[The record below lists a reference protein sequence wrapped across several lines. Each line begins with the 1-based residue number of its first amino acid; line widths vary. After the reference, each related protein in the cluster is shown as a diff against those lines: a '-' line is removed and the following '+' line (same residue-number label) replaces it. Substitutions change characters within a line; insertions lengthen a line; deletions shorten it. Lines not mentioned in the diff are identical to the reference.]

1 MKNWKTEV
9 SGIDQAKEM
18 KKMFGKIDEILKVRL
33 LQRVSKELDSLF
45 KNSQQDVQMIEESKD
60 KHSDACQAI
69 HKAGQFLRLV
79 QRLISSQKA
88 YLKEAI
94 VSDIPMLCHKQINYL
109 MDLIKNNDILK
120 D

>member
-1 MKNWKTEV
+1 MQDLIKKILHSGFDWLTEAFDTLPDFSRSQNVLLEIMKNWKTEV

-33 LQRVSKELDSLF
+33 LQKVTKELDSLF

-60 KHSDACQAI
+60 KHSEACQAI

-79 QRLISSQKA
+79 
-88 YLKEAI
+88 
-94 VSDIPMLCHKQINYL
+94 
-109 MDLIKNNDILK
+109 
-120 D
+120 